1 MKTYQLNTRIDEKAY
16 GVLERMSKRL
26 HTTKAH
32 LTEKAIYLL
41 KEKFDNLEASAGP
54 EEAED
59 LFLSLLAKST
69 TQYDDLY
76 RKLAK

>member
-1 MKTYQLNTRIDEKAY
+1 MKTCQLNARIDEKAY
-16 GVLERMSKRL
+16 TVLTELTERL

-41 KEKFDNLEASAGP
+41 KEKFDQLEKSTGQANAP
-54 EEAED
+54 D
-59 LFLSLLAKST
+59 IFLSLLAQSMEK
-69 TQYDDLY
+69 YDDLY